1 MSYVIFFIVSLIIP
15 TVAIAVCPL
24 CTFTVGAGIGLAQY
38 FGVDDTITGLW
49 IGGLMVSM
57 VWWTNIWLEKNNITF
72 YGRNIVVAVVY
83 YSFAIIPFYFWG
95 IMGHTLNKYY
105 GIDKILLG
113 IVIGSIVFFAGVV
126 SYEYLKNN
134 NQGKAYFPFQKIV
147 MPVAPLVI
155 LSIIFC
161 YLTK

>member
-15 TVAIAVCPL
+15 MAAMAVCPL
-24 CTFTVGAGIGLAQY
+24 CTFAVGAGIGLAQY
-38 FGVDDTITGLW
+38 FGVDDTITGFW

-57 VWWTNIWLEKNNITF
+57 VWWTNIWLEKNNIIF

-83 YSFAIIPFYFWG
+83 YSFAIIPLYFWG
-95 IMGHTLNKYY
+95 IMGHALNKYY

-113 IVIGSIVFFAGVV
+113 IVIGSIVFFVGVV

-134 NQGKAYFPFQKIV
+134 NQGKAYFSFQKIV